1 MSADLLTR
9 LDTHCRQR
17 EARGASQQEKELLGE
32 VHSALA
38 RVTALEAATDRA
50 AARMESKA
58 REWERGLVDKG
69 RAQSYRVS
77 ALMLRDEVDAALAG
91 GES

>member
-1 MSADLLTR
+1 
-9 LDTHCRQR
+9 
-17 EARGASQQEKELLGE
+17 
-32 VHSALA
+32 
-38 RVTALEAATDRA
+38 
-50 AARMESKA
+50 MESKA